1 MLFTVFH
8 FFCNLRY
15 IIFFFFYQ
23 VTRRM
28 PVGGK
33 DWDWASIGD
42 SFQNG
47 AFFKQ
52 TGSWVRPNYNKHQAF
67 LAASANEVRSLTKD
81 AGALSCSA
89 GSAC

>member
-1 MLFTVFH
+1 MGPSVKSQGNMFVASGPDNTK
-8 FFCNLRY
+8 
-15 IIFFFFYQ
+15 

-28 PVGGK
+28 PAGGK

-67 LAASANEVRSLTKD
+67 VAASANEVRSLTKD